1 MWAVIA
7 WHITY
12 TPCIG
17 LALDVC
23 IIFTLFAS
31 IILIGVAHRYKLPQI
46 FNLDYPVRPQCC
58 AVVRDFSCHCKCKD
72 VTWFVHW
79 FLCKNNNHF
88 QVLVYGPTNH
98 LRNGSLKHHAHP
110 GLIKQGFLFQNM
122 MTSSNGNI
130 FRVTGP
136 LCGEFTGPGEFPTQ
150 RPMTRSFD
158 VFLDLR
164 LNKRLNKQSWC
175 WWFETLSRPF
185 WRHRNDNTTKAT
197 QYRKTSSI
205 SRTKFPNL
213 NVPCILLQLSSLN
226 PLKPGVKLRMKM

>member
-1 MWAVIA
+1 MSPIDINFPKTLILIIQWGHNVALLYEILAVIA
-7 WHITY
+7 CAKMWPDLLIDFYVRT
-12 TPCIG
+12 IIISKFWFMG
-17 LALDVC
+17 L
-23 IIFTLFAS
+23 
-31 IILIGVAHRYKLPQI
+31 Q
-46 FNLDYPVRPQCC
+46 
-58 AVVRDFSCHCKCKD
+58 
-72 VTWFVHW
+72 
-79 FLCKNNNHF
+79 
-88 QVLVYGPTNH
+88 TNH
-98 LRNGSLKHHAHP
+98 LSNGFLKHHAHP

-122 MTSSNGNI
+122 MTSSNENI

-150 RPMTRSFD
+150 RPVTRSFD

-226 PLKPGVKLRMKM
+226 PSKPGVKLRMKM